1 MRAPRSVVLV
11 LALLLTAC
19 AGSAQAP
26 VPLDDAGLVV
36 ADHAGATL
44 VIATLDPAALGEN
57 IVRVFMRDTGGKPVG
72 GSAHVSLR
80 RGTTEVAA
88 SDVAAGG
95 STTLTVTAAD
105 SYELVVEA
113 RPDRQPAGAV
123 RFPLTLPARRPDADL
138 LARVDLT
145 MNALRGL
152 RESQTLTSGSFVY
165 VFAYDYQAPDRIR
178 YGFVGPDGG
187 IHETVIVGASRFD
200 RDGQGPWTTSD
211 LGSSLTT
218 ASFSFADAPHRVRQ
232 IGSEVLDGREA
243 LVIALASGAPPYER
257 YYRLWIDAFD
267 SRVLRYTMMATGHY
281 MGGSYREFNAP
292 IEVAPP
298 TQ

>member
-57 IVRVFMRDTGGKPVG
+57 TVRVFMRDTGGKPVG

-95 STTLTVTAAD
+95 STTLMVAAAD

-113 RPDRQPAGAV
+113 RPDGQPAGGV
-123 RFPLTLPARRPDADL
+123 
-138 LARVDLT
+138 
-145 MNALRGL
+145 
-152 RESQTLTSGSFVY
+152 GSFVY

-178 YGFVGPDGG
+178 YSFVGPDGG
-187 IHETVIVGASRFD
+187 IHETVIVGTRRFD
-200 RDGQGPWTTSD
+200 RDGHGPWTTSD

-281 MGGSYREFNAP
+281 MGGSYRDFNAP